1 MSEQIKIDNGI
12 KIYDIVDKNGKF
24 CCQIEFNPS
33 DTGFV
38 KRYEEVKRRLSLL
51 KNDFGKNTEK
61 KSISDQLNELDAIVY
76 EQIDYLLNAKVSES
90 IFSIMGPFS
99 PLSSGEF
106 FFENVLNAI
115 SIIIK
120 KEADKNT
127 AKVEKRINKYTR
139 KYYK

>member
-12 KIYDIVDKNGKF
+12 KTYDIVDKNGKVF
-24 CCQIEFNPS
+24 CQIKFNPS
-33 DTGFV
+33 DTDFV

>member
-12 KIYDIVDKNGKF
+12 KTYDIVDKNGKF
-24 CCQIEFNPS
+24 FCQIEFNPS
-33 DTGFV
+33 DTDFV

-61 KSISDQLNELDAIVY
+61 KSISVQLNELDAIVY

-139 KYYK
+139 KYHN